1 MPTPQPSPH
10 AGRVRCSTP
19 VDGGGYTNRRA
30 KVHKKQQLTTP
41 SCRFPPAS
49 KGEPTPC
56 AVPLAKRGEPT
67 EGAIVNFGAQLVL
80 VALASCVYPLLQAG
94 EGGCVDGRTA
104 VRPYDL
110 PRGNCAGRT
119 PCAPTT
125 LSHAEIVQG
134 ELPFA
139 PTTLSHAENVQGERR
154 SPLRPSP
161 ARKMCRAN
169 AVRPYTPHSV
179 GEGLRVRAKLKTA
192 ARRPTWRPARVL
204 SRTCRL
210 APSRRRSPPGA
221 RARSASSSPRR
232 SVF

>member
-1 MPTPQPSPH
+1 VPTPQPSPH

-41 SCRFPPAS
+41 LLQVPPAS

-67 EGAIVNFGAQLVL
+67 EG
-80 VALASCVYPLLQAG
+80 
-94 EGGCVDGRTA
+94 
-104 VRPYDL
+104 
-110 PRGNCAGRT
+110 GNCELWRAVGISRPRLLCLLPSAGGRGRMRRWANRRS
-119 PCAPTT
+119 P
-125 LSHAEIVQG
+125 LSRAEI
-134 ELPFA
+134 
-139 PTTLSHAENVQGERR
+139 VQGERR
-154 SPLRPSP
+154 SPLHPPFCGRG
-161 ARKMCRAN
+161 AG
-169 AVRPYTPHSV
+169 
-179 GEGLRVRAKLKTA
+179 GEGKHFRTA
-192 ARRPTWRPARVL
+192 APRPTWRPARVL